1 LKYIYHI
8 KIKMLKIK
16 SKVQK
21 LFSNNF
27 FNKYSTK
34 NFASQKG
41 VNICDNPY
49 TLEVKYILI

>member
-1 LKYIYHI
+1 
-8 KIKMLKIK
+8 MLKIK

-21 LFSNNF
+21 IFSNNF